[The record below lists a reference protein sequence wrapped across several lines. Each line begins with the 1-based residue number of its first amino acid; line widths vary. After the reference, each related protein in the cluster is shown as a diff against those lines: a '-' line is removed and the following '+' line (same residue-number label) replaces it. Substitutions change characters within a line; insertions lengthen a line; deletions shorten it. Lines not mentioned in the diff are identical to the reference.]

1 MNPRRQR
8 WRTALRTGRTLR
20 PIFRGEGAAIGG
32 LLILIVVSTAA
43 EILRPWPLKLI
54 LDDLTHGDPTGQAV
68 TSACLV
74 VLALALI
81 AGSLNLAR
89 SLVLARVGRRVVTR
103 LRRLVFEHIQRL
115 NFVTFREK
123 STGDLLARIGADV
136 NQVRDLFLATTSGLL
151 ERGLLMAGMVAFMA
165 WTDWRTTP
173 VTLAPLPL
181 LAWPLRSG
189 GRKLREVSRRQ
200 RRKETE
206 VQSLA
211 TNALLQIRLVKALG
225 AEGATAHELA
235 HSARSGERALGRAA
249 VLAAKLALSSEL
261 LASLG
266 LAALLFFGVIAVR
279 DGRITAGDLLLLASW
294 ARALGKPLRG
304 LTKEGVRS
312 ARSTA
317 SAERVP
323 ETLGWPTEARGA
335 GKPVDSLRGDLQVSG
350 LTLQWPGRSP
360 VMIDVSF
367 TIPADSR
374 VLLSGPN
381 GSGKSTFA
389 AALLRLLDPIRGRI
403 LIGGEDITTLD
414 LDQFRARIGYVPQE
428 LHHLGTTIGED
439 LRLGAPAASEDQLW
453 NALAQVDLETFVR
466 RLPEGLDTPI
476 GEGGRALSGG
486 ESRRLMLARA
496 ALRGGDLLI
505 LDEPLSGIDQAA
517 KRPVGMAIRQL
528 ALGRTTLVISHEE
541 VPHFEATLPLAIEDA
556 RLVPRTV
563 EVRP

>member
-1 MNPRRQR
+1 MNAQRQR
-8 WRTALRTGRTLR
+8 WRTALRTSRILR

-54 LDDLTHGDPTGQAV
+54 LDDLTHGDLTGQAV
-68 TSACLV
+68 TNACLV

-81 AGSLNLAR
+81 AGILNLAR

-151 ERGLLMAGMVAFMA
+151 ERGLLIAGTVAFMA
-165 WTDWRTTP
+165 WTDWRITL

-181 LAWPLRSG
+181 LAWLLRSG

-304 LTKEGVRS
+304 LTKEGVRF

-317 SAERVP
+317 SAERVL

-335 GKPVDSLRGDLQVSG
+335 GKPVPTLRGDIEVQG
-350 LTLQWPGRSP
+350 LTLQWPGRPP
-360 VMIDVSF
+360 VLLDATF
-367 TIPADSR
+367 TIPADTR
-374 VLLSGPN
+374 VLITGPN
-381 GSGKSTFA
+381 GAGKSTFA

-556 RLVPRTV
+556 RLVPPTV
-563 EVRP
+563 EVGP